1 MHDRFPCEA
10 VLKDGKRLLL
20 RRLERHDEA
29 ALNAFFQRLPTQ
41 IRRLAWQDLNSSVI
55 HEWIQNIDYEKA
67 LPVIALDGTRV
78 VGDATLHYRE
88 GGPLRLVGRI
98 RWMIDPEY
106 NGVGLGTT
114 FGHHFIHIA
123 KQNGL
128 RHLSCMLATR
138 LEEEAGRFTGRVVD
152 PICYGAGKVALAETW
167 ANEHDVDLGESAFYT
182 DSISDLPMLERVK
195 EPVVINPD
203 PRLRLLAWRRG
214 WRVEKW

>member
-138 LEEEAGRFTGRVVD
+138 LEAIEIEELETLGFTSHKFPG
-152 PICYGAGKVALAETW
+152 YGADPDGKA
-167 ANEHDVDLGESAFYT
+167 HDMTLMVFQL
-182 DSISDLPMLERVK
+182 
-195 EPVVINPD
+195 
-203 PRLRLLAWRRG
+203 
-214 WRVEKW
+214 